1 MSAVYYLVLVVLLAL
16 AVTFV
21 IQFVEKSGYR
31 DWAIDNTKG
40 LLQQML
46 QCDFCLGFWTG
57 LFFSIILAFVLGHW
71 WIIFT
76 PVFTTPIIRYLLN

>member
-1 MSAVYYLVLVVLLAL
+1 MSATHYLVLVALLAL

-21 IQFVEKSGYR
+21 IQFAEKRGYR
-31 DWAIDNTKG
+31 NFAIDNTEG

-46 QCDFCLGFWTG
+46 QCDFCLGFWIS
-57 LFFSIILAFVLGHW
+57 LFFSIILAFILGYW
-71 WIIFT
+71 WVIFT